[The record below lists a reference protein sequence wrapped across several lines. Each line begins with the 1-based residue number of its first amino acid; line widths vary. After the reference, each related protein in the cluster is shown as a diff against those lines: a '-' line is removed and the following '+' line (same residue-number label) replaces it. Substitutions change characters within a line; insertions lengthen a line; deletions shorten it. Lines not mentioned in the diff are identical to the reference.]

1 MVESHSNR
9 AVRDRLA
16 VCQRQTEFSRAI
28 LPQVAA
34 TACTGNVRYT
44 FRARGITT
52 KWRTLEQRGGR
63 RAGGK
68 EEGRAGGREGGREG
82 AEGRQRFQGAT
93 SVGREGRANGD
104 DMEGKGEEGERSG
117 EGDRGRLG

>member
-9 AVRDRLA
+9 AVRGRLA
-16 VCQRQTEFSRAI
+16 VCQWQTEFSRAI

-34 TACTGNVRYT
+34 AACKGNVRYT

-68 EEGRAGGREGGREG
+68 EEGRVGGRERKGDRGSKG
-82 AEGRQRFQGAT
+82 QRAR
-93 SVGREGRANGD
+93 VGREGRANGD
-104 DMEGKGEEGERSG
+104 EGERERG
-117 EGDRGRLG
+117 GRREEG